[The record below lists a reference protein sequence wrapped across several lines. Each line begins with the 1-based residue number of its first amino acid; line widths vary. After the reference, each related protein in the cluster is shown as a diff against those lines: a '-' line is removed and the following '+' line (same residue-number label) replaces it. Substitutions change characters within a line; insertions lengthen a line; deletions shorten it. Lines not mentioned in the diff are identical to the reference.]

1 MRLRTLTIAMF
12 LPAAFSTARAQQT
25 TTTGALAPK
34 KQVLSIQPISA
45 VIGVYSAEYERVI
58 GPSVTLAGDV
68 SYWNGFVGENDP
80 SDPRYFSTDLKL
92 RYYPGG
98 TPLRGFSFGG
108 TVGYTSA
115 SSGGEECVDFT
126 CSTTQRSSSSGV
138 SAGFEL
144 DHGWL
149 LGRTQAF
156 SVILG
161 LGAKRLFI
169 TDDNNDFTLAYPTAR
184 ISVGMAF

>member
-1 MRLRTLTIAMF
+1 ML
-12 LPAAFSTARAQQT
+12 LPAALSTARAQE
-25 TTTGALAPK
+25 APASAPAPK

-45 VIGVYSAEYERVI
+45 VIGVYSAEYERVV

-68 SYWNGFVGENDP
+68 SYWNGFVGESDP
-80 SDPRYFSTDLKL
+80 SDPRYVSTDLKL

-115 SSGGEECVDFT
+115 SSRDEVCFDFD
-126 CSTTQRSSSSGV
+126 CTTTKRNSSSGV

-169 TDDNNDFTLAYPTAR
+169 TDRNDDFTLAYPTAR